1 MFADA
6 FLQGFVICAGLIVAI
21 GAQNAHVLRMGL
33 TRQHVGITI
42 LICLASDALLI
53 GLGVAGAGVVLNRW
67 PLALEVA
74 TWGGAAF
81 LLWYGL
87 NALRA
92 AFRRRQLEVATN
104 DERISRRRAITL
116 LLAFTYLNPHAYVD
130 TIVLIGSLGARH
142 AEEARWLFWAGC
154 VSASA
159 VWFTLLGYGARWL
172 APLFTRPISWRLLDG
187 LIGVGMTMLALNLVR
202 H

>member
-1 MFADA
+1 MFAEA
-6 FLQGFVICAGLIVAI
+6 FLQGFIVCAGLIVAI

-53 GLGVAGAGVVLNRW
+53 GLGVLGAGAVLTRW
-67 PLALEVA
+67 PLALEAA

-87 NALRA
+87 NALRS
-92 AFRRRQLEVATN
+92 AFRKRQLEVASN
-104 DERISRRRAITL
+104 DQRISRRQAVML
-116 LLAFTYLNPHAYVD
+116 LLAFTYLNPHAYLD

-142 AEEARWLFWAGC
+142 PEQARLLFWAGC

-159 VWFTLLGYGARWL
+159 VWFTVLGYGARWL
-172 APLFTRPISWRLLDG
+172 APLFTRPISWRVLDA
-187 LIGVGMTMLALNLVR
+187 LIGLGMTVLALSLVR
-202 H
+202 